1 MDGAASKAV
10 GARAT
15 RHSDSAIAAPE
26 NDATPAGRA
35 DDDDS
40 DVDTAP
46 AVAVT
51 TCGADA
57 PGRQESH
64 RLAPRDATTAEQ
76 RLHVE
81 KFPKETPAG
90 AYGDGCRMRRPCDKH
105 TARTAAPP
113 GPPSATNTGACTVS
127 AGDWTAPADAPD
139 AGCAPVEPGGND
151 TAAIAG

>member
-10 GARAT
+10 GAHAT
-15 RHSDSAIAAPE
+15 RHSDSATAAPE
-26 NDATPAGRA
+26 NDAQPAGTA
-35 DDDDS
+35 EDDDAA
-40 DVDTAP
+40 VDTAP
-46 AVAVT
+46 TAAVT

-76 RLHVE
+76 RPHVE

-90 AYGDGCRMRRPCDKH
+90 TYGDGRRMRRPRDKH
-105 TARTAAPP
+105 TIRTAAPL
-113 GPPSATNTGACTVS
+113 GPPSATNAGARAAS
-127 AGDWTAPADAPD
+127 AGDRTAPADAPD
-139 AGCAPVEPGGND
+139 DGCASGEPGGHG